1 MSDNQYIGVPYS
13 GHAGGLFW
21 LRERTPKLSSVSNL
35 QPRDYYESPQLFGDI
50 TARLRTDLTTIEG
63 ISDSEIAAVKLQ
75 NVIAYS
81 VNNVLKVDGRSK
93 TKTAHNAGMN
103 TKHLYR
109 LLNGETW
116 IKLNDI
122 TGLSLALGI
131 NILSVAEYQGKEPA
145 AAHNSFGH
153 PTALKQPRKPR
164 TS

>member
-1 MSDNQYIGVPYS
+1 M
-13 GHAGGLFW
+13 
-21 LRERTPKLSSVSNL
+21 TNL

-50 TARLRTDLTTIEG
+50 TARLRTNLRTIPG
-63 ISDSEIAAVKLQ
+63 TNDHEIAAAKLQ

-81 VNNVLKVDGRSK
+81 INNVLKVDGRSK
-93 TKTAHNAGMN
+93 TKTAQNAGMN

-122 TGLSLALGI
+122 TGLSQALGI
-131 NILSVAEYQGKEPA
+131 NLISIAEYQGKEPA